1 MSLLILHYSYSFR
14 KTSTVFSYFW
24 KLFRKT
30 DRSLITNW
38 LLPIISVLA
47 LGRVRHFAPLKL
59 YPDGPMYVVT
69 GTISLDDAILES
81 LDWRLRCCYNN
92 EIFILVTGEGAIK
105 KWYPLY
111 LHLAFQLSSLKHT
124 RLFVTGWANFQH
136 RGAFHLIAWPIR
148 PEFLSLYQCQN
159 LVCVSQISSEKEPH
173 SNFIYIFRLDIC
185 PKLKHFVLHSTF
197 WLVRVNEKRPLTAWR
212 YTYIYQWEN
221 NTSIRFIRCYTKN
234 RFHIYKMA
242 NKKILDLFNL
252 LDPVK
257 CHAVL
262 KSKPITA

>member
-1 MSLLILHYSYSFR
+1 
-14 KTSTVFSYFW
+14 
-24 KLFRKT
+24 
-30 DRSLITNW
+30 
-38 LLPIISVLA
+38 
-47 LGRVRHFAPLKL
+47 
-59 YPDGPMYVVT
+59 MYVVT
-69 GTISLDDAILES
+69 CTISLDNAILES

-92 EIFILVTGEGAIK
+92 EIFILVTGEVAIK

-148 PEFLSLYQCQN
+148 PEFLSPYQWQN
-159 LVCVSQISSEKEPH
+159 LVCIHVSQISSEKEPH
-173 SNFIYIFRLDIC
+173 SNFIYIFRLDIYVQSSNVLC
-185 PKLKHFVLHSTF
+185 CIQHFDRFVLMKICALWLPGGIPTF
-197 WLVRVNEKRPLTAWR
+197 ISEKIILLFVSLDVILRTDFI
-212 YTYIYQWEN
+212 YIKWQ
-221 NTSIRFIRCYTKN
+221 I
-234 RFHIYKMA
+234 
-242 NKKILDLFNL
+242 KKILDLFNL